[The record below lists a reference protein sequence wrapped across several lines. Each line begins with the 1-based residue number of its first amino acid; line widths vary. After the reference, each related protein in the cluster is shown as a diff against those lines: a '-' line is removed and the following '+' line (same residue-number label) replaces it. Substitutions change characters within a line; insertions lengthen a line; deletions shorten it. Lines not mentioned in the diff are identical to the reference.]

1 MARGKVAALV
11 AAVALLAAACG
22 GAGTPADP
30 APVGDVR
37 APMPAGT
44 GGGDQAGG
52 SGTDNNCDTRSLSPN
67 GSIPSGSTMDK
78 IRSRGRLIAGVDQ
91 TNFLFGFL
99 NPASGNLEGFDIEI
113 AKQIAASI
121 FGRWE
126 GHVQWVAIPSSA
138 RENVLKDHQV
148 DIVVRTYSITCSRM
162 KDVAF
167 SAPYYQTGQEVLV
180 AKSSG
185 LRGMADL
192 GGKRVCAAKN
202 STSLSTIGRAQPRP
216 IPVSV
221 NNWSDCL
228 VLLQQGQVDAVSTDN
243 VILAGMVRQDPNLEV
258 VGEPLTREYYGV
270 GIPLGQD
277 DMVRFVNAVLENVR
291 SGGAWQNTYKYWI
304 EPALGPGSPPAVS
317 YR

>member
-11 AAVALLAAACG
+11 AAVALLAAGCG
-22 GAGTPADP
+22 SAGTPADP

-37 APMPAGT
+37 APLPAGV
-44 GGGDQAGG
+44 GGGDTG
-52 SGTDNNCDTRSLSPN
+52 SGSGADNSCDTRSLSPN

-78 IRSRGRLIAGVDQ
+78 IRDRGRLIAGVDQ

-99 NPASGNLEGFDIEI
+99 NPSSGNLEGFDIEI
-113 AKQIAASI
+113 VKQIAASI

-126 GHVQWVAIPSSA
+126 GHIQWVAIPSSA
-138 RENVLKDHQV
+138 REDVLKDHQV
-148 DIVVRTYSITCSRM
+148 DIVVRTYSITCTRM

-167 SAPYYQTGQEVLV
+167 SAPYYQAGQAVLA
-180 AKSSG
+180 AKNSG
-185 LRGMADL
+185 IRGLQDL

-202 STSLSTIGRAQPRP
+202 STSLSTISTAPSRP
-216 IPVSV
+216 VPVSV

-228 VLLQQGQVDAVSTDN
+228 VLIQQGQVDAISTDD
-243 VILAGMVRQDPNLEV
+243 VILAGMARQDPNLEV
-258 VGEPLTREYYGV
+258 VGEPFTREFYGV
-270 GIPLGQD
+270 GIPRGQD

-291 SGGAWQNTYKYWI
+291 NGGAWQNTYKYWI
-304 EPALGPGSPPAVS
+304 EPALGPGSPPSVS